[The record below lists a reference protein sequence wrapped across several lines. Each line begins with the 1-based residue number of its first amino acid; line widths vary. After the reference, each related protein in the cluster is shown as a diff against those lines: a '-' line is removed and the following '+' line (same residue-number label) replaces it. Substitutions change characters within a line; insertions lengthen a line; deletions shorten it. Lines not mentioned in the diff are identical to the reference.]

1 MIINQESIAI
11 VSLVVGTISLAVSA
25 VALVVAVRQ
34 IRKTQSAAQ
43 SAAQAATEA
52 RDVVQR
58 VTSVSAMSQA
68 TVLIGSLIDIIRYGR
83 WQRAIDRYAPLRKL
97 LIDVEVRLP
106 PEKKDDEGKKLAR
119 AIEQLLIMEKES
131 GKANAEGTEIEV
143 ARFQSMLLEIQN
155 DIVRIHAKVEWEITD
170 RT

>member
-1 MIINQESIAI
+1 VAGLVIGAI
-11 VSLVVGTISLAVSA
+11 GLVVSAAALIIAVW
-25 VALVVAVRQ
+25 Q
-34 IRKTQSAAQ
+34 IRKTQTAAESA
-43 SAAQAATEA
+43 SQAAKEA

-58 VTSVSAMSQA
+58 VTAVSAMSQA
-68 TVLIGSLIDIIRYGR
+68 TVHIGSLIDIIRDGR
-83 WQRAIDRYAPLRKL
+83 WQRSIDRYAPLRKL
-97 LIDVEVRLP
+97 LIDVEIRLP
-106 PEKKDDEGKKLAR
+106 PEKKDDAGKKLAH

-155 DIVRIHAKVEWEITD
+155 DIARIHAEVEWEITD